1 MNLFQRLFLASRII
15 LIATFCTAWTASGVE
30 PDLTSPSAALKSLHR
45 SIEAQDGTAV
55 LKIFYAANDEERELS
70 QAFTDL
76 ILGAKKLSDTEK
88 TAFGITGEPPAT
100 GIMTRDELTRLDQ
113 AELKISGDTATILP
127 LGRSR
132 AIQFHRSKDRWQ
144 LVIRDFANAEENLPR
159 QVSLLKKV
167 TQVFESVA
175 GEITSGKFAT
185 AQEAEAVI
193 QTKLASVMIK
203 AATQATSQPSIKPER
218 Q

>member
-1 MNLFQRLFLASRII
+1 MNTVTWLSSVGRLI
-15 LIATFCTAWTASGVE
+15 LIATFCTPWMACGAES
-30 PDLTSPSAALKSLHR
+30 DLSSPTAALKSLHR

-55 LKIFYAANDEERELS
+55 LKVFYASNDEERELS

-76 ILGAKKLSDTEK
+76 ILGAKKLSDAEK
-88 TAFGITGEPPAT
+88 TTLGIVGEVPAT
-100 GIMTRDELTRLDQ
+100 GIMTQDELTRLDQ
-113 AELKISGDTATILP
+113 AEIKISGDTATLLP
-127 LGRSR
+127 IGRSR
-132 AIQFHRSKDRWQ
+132 AILFHRSQDRWQ

-175 GEITSGKFAT
+175 GEITSGKFTT

-203 AATQATSQPSIKPER
+203 AATQATSQPSTKPAR
-218 Q
+218 